1 MAVAIAAS
9 KKDPA
14 ALNIAEKLI
23 ENYGFKE
30 AEFKGFNVHR
40 RGDALLLFI
49 EEDGPY
55 AEGLDR
61 TFNLEAIIFASRHS
75 AESGKPTLTV
85 HAPGNLTSRAE
96 HGGKPKELAV
106 ADPRR
111 MRSALLTLTAKKEE
125 LGLTFDVCLE
135 ATHHGPTGMRCPVLF
150 VEIGSSVKEWR
161 DPKAGEAAAEAA
173 LAACESQT
181 GGTIAVG
188 FGGGH
193 YARKHTQAVLE
204 SSFAVGHIL
213 PKFFFK
219 EFDLAVVKE
228 AFERNVEPCR
238 TALVDWK
245 GIKGQDRAKLVD
257 FLSESGLE
265 TIKV

>member
-1 MAVAIAAS
+1 MVVAIAAS

-14 ALNIAEKLI
+14 ALNIAEKLL

-30 AEFKGFNVHR
+30 AEFKGLRVHR
-40 RGDALLLFI
+40 RGNALLLFI
-49 EEDGPY
+49 EEEGPY
-55 AEGLDR
+55 AESLDQI
-61 TFNLEAIIFASRHS
+61 FNLKAIIFASRHE

-106 ADPRR
+106 ADPKR
-111 MRSALLTLTAKKEE
+111 MRNALLTLSAKREE
-125 LGLTFDVCLE
+125 LGLSFDVCLE
-135 ATHHGPTGMRCPVLF
+135 ATHHGPTGMACPVLF
-150 VEIGSSVKEWR
+150 IEIGSSSREWK

-181 GGTIAVG
+181 SGIVSVG

-193 YARKHTQAVLE
+193 YARKHTKAVLG
-204 SSFAVGHIL
+204 SNFAVGHIL

-219 EFDLAVVKE
+219 EFDSAVVKK
-228 AFERNVEPCR
+228 AFERNVEPCK

-245 GIKGQDRAKLVD
+245 GLKGPDRAKLID
-257 FLSESGLE
+257 FLSENGLE
-265 TIKV
+265 PIKV